1 MTTEDQQNELD
12 DPLHVISMVSE
23 SQVHQGNYSDMDI
36 FHLEDSTEFTSP
48 EFSSSP
54 LSIQETTDS
63 TLFIPQSDR
72 SVSTP
77 VVYGSLN
84 NYISNM
90 MQEQKR
96 KKAKERRL
104 RRMYILKEKRLN
116 GLISFDS
123 NTIRYESKRRR

>member
-1 MTTEDQQNELD
+1 MTTEDHQNELD
-12 DPLHVISMVSE
+12 DPLHITSMVSD
-23 SQVHQGNYSDMDI
+23 SQIHQGEYPDMDN

-54 LSIQETTDS
+54 LSIQETTES
-63 TLFIPQSDR
+63 NIFIPQSDH

-84 NYISNM
+84 NYINNM